1 MKKSS
6 LSSKNNFFDLANFGV
21 GKGVIII
28 ILLVAIFSIYV
39 VTIGSNPLIELKDH
53 YKYGYPVSSY
63 GYCFSNNYYA
73 EHPIILFASSVLAII
88 SFSFSTNKQHGIT
101 TLSFPMKRS
110 NLFNK
115 KVVLPIC
122 ALSVAVIIIKA
133 IMIGYNIKIHGIN
146 NELITQGLADI
157 FICLKYV
164 LLGFTAFTVSSI
176 ACGKK
181 LEMAFGGISLIFVM
195 DTVYNYLD
203 SLLSSFLYGFDSI
216 YFPENTEVNDFI
228 FILNPTQELSAYYI
242 FTEDLLLNKNKLII
256 NILWVIAL
264 ITVLVLTKQ
273 YFIKKFKP
281 EKIEMKANNKP
292 ILLIITT
299 TVSLLVT
306 QILTST
312 IFDWYYRDV
321 LTVSA
326 GVYITISFVLIAVFS
341 FITMSLIETT
351 IKLNKNKLFGIIAP
365 FSVVGLIL
373 IFAFSGGLGYE
384 NRIPKT
390 EDIKSIDISTT
401 FQCGEMFNTESSIE
415 YTLSLQDNYMTFT
428 TENDFNVIKSIH
440 KTILENRDSD
450 TGEALT
456 ITYTLKNG
464 KTLSRDYQRLSEKS
478 AGSLLSLWKTDAT
491 NELIKG
497 YLFQNKATNGYEESD
512 ESEIYCYDYY
522 GDYNYSEKSYS
533 CFNYDTNDVLIVSKQ
548 NTETKVK
555 DYLTREKLE
564 LVKEAIYKDYCELSS
579 EEWFKPSKTYGA
591 IVFKYEEDYYGD
603 YFIDAMD
610 EKYDWYGYSDDASLV
625 ILPVTAEMENTVRTL
640 KSLGLYRYLND
651 NTIKIERM
659 FTADVK
665 EYLEWYNSK
674 NAIIYNGYIKENSV
688 CFMPDYSLESG
699 IPAFLRENASNPLTD
714 YSDEDLDYYGEYY
727 SSPLEEYSNFTTAPV
742 TVVENPSEKVK
753 LLSQAHIKYYDEYQK
768 GKILFVDYEGNLDCV
783 YYIPA

>member
-110 NLFNK
+110 TLFNK

-122 ALSVAVIIIKA
+122 ALSAAVIIIKA

-181 LEMAFGGISLIFVM
+181 LEMAFGGLSLIFVM
-195 DTVYNYLD
+195 ATVYNLLD

-242 FTEDLLLNKNKLII
+242 FTEVLLLNKNKLII

-306 QILTST
+306 QILTSI

-373 IFAFSGGLGYE
+373 IFTFSGGLGYE
-384 NRIPKT
+384 NRIPDT

-401 FQCGEMFNTESSIE
+401 FQCGEMFNTESSVE
-415 YTLSLQDNYMTFT
+415 YTLSMQNNYMTFT

-440 KTILENRDSD
+440 ETILENRDSD

-464 KTLSRDYQRLSEKS
+464 KTLSRDYQHLSKKS

-497 YLFQNKATNGYEESD
+497 YLFQNKATNGHEESD

-555 DYLTREKLE
+555 DNLTRENLE

-579 EEWFKPSKTYGA
+579 EEWFKPSQTYGA

-610 EKYDWYGYSDDASLV
+610 DKYDWYGYSDDASLV

-699 IPAFLRENASNPLTD
+699 IPAFLRENGSNPLTD

-727 SSPLEEYSNFTTAPV
+727 GSPLEEYSDFTTAPV

>member
-28 ILLVAIFSIYV
+28 ILLVAFFSIYV
-39 VTIGSNPLIELKDH
+39 VTIGTNPLTELNDH
-53 YKYGYPVSSY
+53 YKYGYPVSEY
-63 GYCFSNNYYA
+63 GYCFSNNFYA

-88 SFSFSTNKQHGIT
+88 SFSFLTNKQHGIT

-110 NLFNK
+110 KLFNK

-122 ALSVAVIIIKA
+122 ALAVAVIIIKA
-133 IMIGYNIKIHGIN
+133 IMIGYNIKLHGIN
-146 NELITQGLADI
+146 NELITQGLADV

-181 LEMAFGGISLIFVM
+181 LEMAFGGLSLIFLM
-195 DTVYNYLD
+195 DTVYNALD
-203 SLLSSFLYGFDSI
+203 LFLGGFLYGYDSI

-228 FILNPTQELSAYYI
+228 FILNPTQEVSAYYI
-242 FTEDLLLNKNKLII
+242 FTEHLLLNKNKLII
-256 NILWVIAL
+256 NILWVVAL

-281 EKIEMKANNKP
+281 EKIEMKTNNKP

-321 LTVSA
+321 LTVSS
-326 GVYITISFVLIAVFS
+326 GVYIAISFVLIPVFS

-365 FSVVGLIL
+365 VSVVGLIL

-384 NRIPKT
+384 NRIPDT

-401 FQCGEMFNTESSIE
+401 FQCGEMFDTESSVE
-415 YTLSLQDNYMTFT
+415 YTLSIQNNYMTFT

-440 KTILENRDSD
+440 KTILENRDND
-450 TGEALT
+450 TAEALT

-464 KTLSRDYQRLSEKS
+464 KTLTRDYQYLSEKS

-491 NELIKG
+491 NESIKG

-522 GDYNYSEKSYS
+522 GGYNYSEKSYS

-555 DYLTREKLE
+555 DNLTRENLE

-610 EKYDWYGYSDDASLV
+610 EKYDWYGYSDGASLV

-659 FTADVK
+659 FIADAK

-674 NAIIYNGYIKENSV
+674 NAIIYDGYIKENSV

-699 IPAFLRENASNPLTD
+699 IPAFSRENGSNPLTD

-727 SSPLEEYSNFTTAPV
+727 GSPLEEYSDFTTAPV

>member
-110 NLFNK
+110 TLFNK
-115 KVVLPIC
+115 KVVLPIRT
-122 ALSVAVIIIKA
+122 LSAAVIIIKA

-195 DTVYNYLD
+195 DTVYTYLD

-242 FTEDLLLNKNKLII
+242 FFEDIVLNKNKLII
-256 NILWVIAL
+256 NILWVVAL

-326 GVYITISFVLIAVFS
+326 GVYIAISFILIAVFA

-365 FSVVGLIL
+365 VSVVGLIL

-428 TENDFNVIKSIH
+428 TENDFEVIKSIH
-440 KTILENRDSD
+440 ETIIENRDSD

-464 KTLSRDYQRLSEKS
+464 KTLSRDYQHLSEKS

-512 ESEIYCYDYY
+512 ESESYYYDYY

-555 DYLTREKLE
+555 DNLTRENLE

-579 EEWFKPSKTYGA
+579 EEWFKPSKSYGA

-610 EKYDWYGYSDDASLV
+610 DKYDWYGYSDGASLV

-699 IPAFLRENASNPLTD
+699 IPAFLRENGSNPLTD
-714 YSDEDLDYYGEYY
+714 YSDEELDYYGEYY
-727 SSPLEEYSNFTTAPV
+727 GSPLEEYSDFTTAPV